1 MTKILI
7 LFSLFFAQN
16 SYAYLS
22 LMSTGEILPENQYRV
37 SGELQDITTDGEGA
51 NVLVSLDTPFRED
64 MNFRFEAGTGAT
76 DYALAGFLKWVPFP
90 DLDTQPAIGIMG
102 GVSFSGNHGY
112 SSFSALIKPFIS
124 KTYEF
129 EFGHFTPYGGLT
141 TGSTSSDGHSSSPLF
156 VHGGM
161 EWKPKDLPQLNFMG
175 EIGFD
180 INDAFNYISISASYY
195 FASIAE

>member
-37 SGELQDITTDGEGA
+37 SGELQDIT
-51 NVLVSLDTPFRED
+51 
-64 MNFRFEAGTGAT
+64 
-76 DYALAGFLKWVPFP
+76 AGFLKWVPFP